1 MKAISEISIFKG
13 LTKDQVNSFVEHAK
27 KDIESGNVNALEV
40 YTIFK
45 TFEELQRKLKP
56 MMEDYIMHDIEHE
69 EEIFTRYGFDI
80 EKAEVGVKYDFSKD
94 ETWNSYQRMIDDI
107 RERQKEREKQMKA
120 IREPQ
125 INADTGEIMQ
135 PAIKKS
141 KSFIKIKR
149 V

>member
-1 MKAISEISIFKG
+1 
-13 LTKDQVNSFVEHAK
+13 
-27 KDIESGNVNALEV
+27 
-40 YTIFK
+40 
-45 TFEELQRKLKP
+45 
-56 MMEDYIMHDIEHE
+56 MHDIEHE

-107 RERQKEREKQMKA
+107 RERQKEREQQMKA